1 VTEHEFN
8 MMRIKDKLNLMNNTL
23 GFEYMAQR
31 HGRTSDEDFT
41 KRIVGFDELI
51 NETLNEA
58 VKLIDLCLYK
68 ELERTVKK
76 EQNQRKVLHAKIKLK
91 NTVDNGYGLL
101 AEQVKEIYDI
111 LSEDLEM
118 EEARK

>member
-1 VTEHEFN
+1 
-8 MMRIKDKLNLMNNTL
+8 
-23 GFEYMAQR
+23 MAQR